1 MRLSRPKNWIFMSPE
16 EQQQWAEK
24 AGKGIEEANRIVKER
39 IEQMKKNGDFKENKK
54 IDSLLDRTSENKM
67 EWFPGGVF

>member
-1 MRLSRPKNWIFMSPE
+1 MSPE
-16 EQQQWAEK
+16 EQQRWAEK

-39 IEQMKKNGDFKENKK
+39 IEEMKKNGSFKNNNK
-54 IDSLLDRTSENKM
+54 IDSLLDKTSENKM

>member
-16 EQQQWAEK
+16 EQQRWAEK

-39 IEQMKKNGDFKENKK
+39 IEEMKKNGSFKNNNK
-54 IDSLLDRTSENKM
+54 IDSLLDKTSENKM